1 MMETTPISRKL
12 VGITQ
17 MLLLWELLSTGQE
30 LMDPMEALRIQTM
43 IKS

>member
-1 MMETTPISRKL
+1 MMETTLISRKL

-17 MLLLWELLSTGQE
+17 MLLSWELLSTGQE
-30 LMDPMEALRIQTM
+30 LMDLMEAPRIQTM